1 MPGFEEC
8 SEAVGAEG
16 TAKQWLTRDTVL
28 CVRTSVGDIARLEL
42 SALGTDGVGSDDRTM
57 FDAVVWEAS

>member
-1 MPGFEEC
+1 M
-8 SEAVGAEG
+8 GAEG